1 MKEIK
6 VTFKV
11 PDFYKWE
18 DLVVLIEEGSKES
31 CALVESGLIAGV
43 YKSITTE
50 ILVESNKQEQE
61 FTLKEIPKNK

>member
-31 CALVESGLIAGV
+31 CAIVESGIISGV

-50 ILVESNKQEQE
+50 LSVESNKKTQE
-61 FTLKEIPKNK
+61 FTLKEIPKKK